1 MADIRPLPAN
11 YYASL
16 DEAEADD
23 LSERGP
29 TRASS
34 LQQLVVRDDTQIE
47 HLPPVTWLADQVIPQ
62 GALAALYGPPGSG
75 KSFVALDL
83 ALSIAAGAHGN
94 LTWLGRN
101 IAAGGA
107 LYLAAE
113 GLGGLGQR
121 VRAWK
126 EARGLGGQTLG
137 VGFVTS
143 AVNLLEPSAAARI
156 AKVVETSSAVASPV
170 QLIVIDTLARSM
182 IGDEN
187 DTGDMS
193 RLIATIDTVRAAT
206 NATVL
211 LVHHTRKDSELERG
225 SSALRGGVDT
235 LIFCQEGDDG
245 RQLVCQKQKDAEA
258 FAPIPF
264 VLAAGHG
271 SCVVTS
277 TGVGSSA
284 GLTGPGAHLTPQRLK
299 ALRTLAEHF
308 TTRGATVTEW
318 LKASDIA
325 ERTFYRVRTWLVSE
339 GYVAENGAR
348 LTITASGRGAVAA
361 AANPVTATTANQ
373 LPNLLPRP
381 SAEFSLENSAGW
393 QSRGQGK
400 SNGSTNGSKPPLTLL
415 EESEWD
421 ELQSEI
427 DERIGLQEDQ

>member
-1 MADIRPLPAN
+1 MPDVHAMPLPAD
-11 YYASL
+11 YYEML
-16 DEAEADD
+16 EQADA
-23 LSERGP
+23 LETPERAP
-29 TRASS
+29 STSA
-34 LQQLVVRDDTQIE
+34 LVVRDDTQIE

-83 ALSIAAGAHGN
+83 ALSIAGGVQ
-94 LTWLGRN
+94 WLGRN

-143 AVNLLEPSAAARI
+143 AVNLLEPSAAVRI
-156 AKVVETSSAVASPV
+156 ANVVETSSAVASPV

-193 RLIATIDTVRAAT
+193 RLIATIDRVRATT

-258 FAPIPF
+258 FAAIPF
-264 VLAAGHG
+264 SLVAGHG
-271 SCVVTS
+271 SCVVAS

-284 GLTGPGAHLTPQRLK
+284 GPTGPGAGLTPQRLK
-299 ALRTLAEHF
+299 ALRVLAEHF
-308 TTRGATVTEW
+308 TARGATATEW

-339 GYVAENGAR
+339 GYAAETGTR
-348 LTITASGRGAVAA
+348 YTVTPSGRGAVAA
-361 AANPVTATTANQ
+361 NDSSRTATTANQ

-393 QSRGQGK
+393 QSRGQK
-400 SNGSTNGSKPPLTLL
+400 KPNGSTNGSKPPLTLL
-415 EESEWD
+415 DEAEWA
-421 ELQSEI
+421 ELQSEV
-427 DERIGLQEDQ
+427 DERIGMQEDE